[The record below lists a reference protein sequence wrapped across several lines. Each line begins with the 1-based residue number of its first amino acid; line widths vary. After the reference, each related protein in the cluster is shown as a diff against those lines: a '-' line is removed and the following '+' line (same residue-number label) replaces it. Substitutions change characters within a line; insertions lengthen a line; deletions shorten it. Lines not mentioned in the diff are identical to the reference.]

1 MKNRLR
7 FVAQQYKKHP
17 KTILADILLLI
28 YLIALFAGK
37 MEPITASILGL
48 ILAAYI
54 AILSNKIS
62 R

>member
-7 FVAQQYKKHP
+7 FVTQQYKKYP
-17 KTILADILLLI
+17 QTIIADILLLI

-37 MEPITASILGL
+37 LEPITASILGL
-48 ILAAYI
+48 ILASYI
-54 AILSNKIS
+54 AILHNKVS

>member
-7 FVAQQYKKHP
+7 FVAQLYKKHP
-17 KTILADILLLI
+17 QTIIADILLLI

-37 MEPITASILGL
+37 MDPILASILGL
-48 ILAAYI
+48 ILASYI
-54 AILSNKIS
+54 TILYNKVS